1 MARFFDDPAELSEAL
16 GIGFSGQ
23 QLAAITAPLA
33 PGVVI
38 AGAGSGKT
46 TVMAA
51 RVVWLVG
58 SGAVRPEQVLGLTFT
73 RKAAGELSHRV
84 RTALARA
91 GVLGGED
98 GEELVLTY
106 DAFAGRLVA
115 EHGLLLGLE
124 DGWRMITGAARF
136 RLAARVVA
144 DAPGPWQYLSRLRPD
159 SITQRVLE
167 LASDL
172 RSHLVE
178 PARLAD
184 QAAAFLAQL
193 DGAPTNRGKP
203 YAALERSRAVAG
215 ERLELARLVV
225 AYEELKQEL
234 GYVEFA
240 DQMAWAARL
249 ATEVP
254 SVPRALRQEFAVVL
268 LDEYQDTSAAQATLL
283 RGLFS
288 GPDADGGRGHPVTAV
303 GDPCQAIYTWR
314 GAAASNILGFAGD
327 FPTVGGEPAAV
338 YALTVNRRS
347 GQRILDAAN
356 DVAGPIRS
364 DPALAA
370 TGLDL
375 DLVCPPDTPAAELEV
390 AEFAT
395 WPDELGWVADRIAA
409 AHAGGEVRRWSDIA
423 VLTRRNAHIGQ
434 LYAELGARGIPAEIV
449 GLGGLLD
456 LPAIAEVVATLRLLA
471 DPGDNPALVRLLT
484 SPRWAIGIADL
495 AGLGRRAVELAGR
508 VPRSDGTD
516 LVQALADT
524 LAGLDPARVVSLL
537 EAVSSPGELPCSAR
551 ARERLAGFAAE
562 FAALRRW
569 ASESVVDLTVRII
582 EVLGLEVEL
591 GAAGGDP
598 TQLRAFVEAV
608 AGYTDT
614 DGEASLSG
622 LLAWLDAEREYGA
635 GLEQVVVSD
644 ADSVKLLTVHKAKG
658 LEWDLVLLPALAAD
672 VFPTDRVSGNW
683 LRSAAVL
690 PYPLRGDAASVPQL
704 GVTSNEGFTRFGEA
718 LTADQR
724 LSEDRLAYVAVT
736 RARRR
741 LVGTSHVWAPQL
753 ARPRRRSDYLEAL
766 LRHAGVVAP
775 APEVPEVN
783 PLAGEAIRLWPALGE
798 LADQQRRA
806 EAAAL
811 VRAAREAGAGGRVE
825 VPGSV
830 PLEDPGRPEKL
841 GHPDESGQPE
851 GFGQLDDSEQAAQW
865 RRWASV
871 LLAEARAAGA
881 ASVPA
886 AEYLSV
892 TGVARLRHDPQGY
905 AADRVRPM
913 PRLVGAEQRAGI
925 AFHRWLEHR
934 FAGQA
939 SLVDDLE
946 PGAEEV
952 DEALV
957 RAFLTGPYADAQPV
971 AVEVP
976 FTLALGGEL
985 VRGRIDAVFPGSGRY
1000 RYQVV
1005 DWKTGRAAAADP
1017 LQLAHYRLAWA
1028 ELAGVDVAEVDA
1040 VFCEVGTGA
1049 VIRPGALPDRAGLE
1063 ALVAALPLPHL
1074 AWRG

>member
-1 MARFFDDPAELSEAL
+1 MARFFDDPAQLSEAL
-16 GIGFSGQ
+16 GIGFSEQ

-288 GPDADGGRGHPVTAV
+288 GPDAAGGRGHPVTAV

-327 FPTVGGEPAAV
+327 FPTDDGEPAAV

-356 DVAGPIRS
+356 DLAGPIRA

-409 AHAGGEVRRWSDIA
+409 AQAGGEVTRWSDIA

-508 VPRSDGTD
+508 VPRSDGAD

-524 LAGLDPARVVSLL
+524 LAGFDPARVVSLL
-537 EAVSSPGELPCSAR
+537 EAVGAPGELPCSAQ

-591 GAAGGDP
+591 GAAGGDA

-704 GVTSNEGFTRFGEA
+704 GVTSNEGFTRYAEA

-753 ARPRRRSDYLEAL
+753 ARPRGRSDYLEAL

-775 APEVPEVN
+775 APEVPEEN

-811 VRAAREAGAGGRVE
+811 VRSARDARQDGE
-825 VPGSV
+825 P
-830 PLEDPGRPEKL
+830 
-841 GHPDESGQPE
+841 GQPDVPA
-851 GFGQLDDSEQAAQW
+851 QLDDSEQAAQW
-865 RRWASV
+865 RTWAAV

-905 AADRVRPM
+905 AADQVRPM
-913 PRLVGAEQRAGI
+913 PRLVGAEPRAGI

>member
-1 MARFFDDPAELSEAL
+1 M
-16 GIGFSGQ
+16 
-23 QLAAITAPLA
+23 
-33 PGVVI
+33 VI

-91 GVLGGED
+91 GVLGRED

-144 DAPGPWQYLSRLRPD
+144 DAPGPWQHLSRLRPD

-288 GPDADGGRGHPVTAV
+288 GPDAAGGRGHPVTAV

-327 FPTVGGEPAAV
+327 FPTDDGEPAAV

-356 DVAGPIRS
+356 DLAGPIRA

-409 AHAGGEVRRWSDIA
+409 AQAGGEVTRWSDIA

-508 VPRSDGTD
+508 VPRSDGAD

-524 LAGLDPARVVSLL
+524 LAGFDPARVVSLL
-537 EAVSSPGELPCSAR
+537 EAVGAPGELPCSAQ

-591 GAAGGDP
+591 GAAGGDA

-704 GVTSNEGFTRFGEA
+704 GVTSNEGFTRYAEA

-753 ARPRRRSDYLEAL
+753 ARPRGRSDYLEAL

-775 APEVPEVN
+775 APEVPEEN

-811 VRAAREAGAGGRVE
+811 VRSARDARQDGE
-825 VPGSV
+825 P
-830 PLEDPGRPEKL
+830 
-841 GHPDESGQPE
+841 GQPDVPA
-851 GFGQLDDSEQAAQW
+851 QLDDSEQAAQW
-865 RRWASV
+865 RTWAAV

-905 AADRVRPM
+905 AADQVRPM
-913 PRLVGAEQRAGI
+913 PRLVGAEPRAGI

>member
-1 MARFFDDPAELSEAL
+1 MARLFDDPAELSQAL
-16 GIGFSGQ
+16 GIPFSDQ

-91 GVLGGED
+91 GVLQRED

-144 DAPGPWQYLSRLRPD
+144 DAPGPWQYLARLRPD

-167 LASDL
+167 LASEL
-172 RSHLVE
+172 RSHLVD
-178 PARLAD
+178 PGRLAD
-184 QAAAFLAQL
+184 QASAFLAQL
-193 DGAPTNRGKP
+193 DGAPTNRGRP

-254 SVPRALRQEFAVVL
+254 GVPRALREEFAVVL

-288 GPDADGGRGHPVTAV
+288 GPDAASGRGHPVTAV

-327 FPTVGGEPAAV
+327 FPTADGRPAAG

-356 DVAGPIRS
+356 DLAGTVRA

-375 DLVCPPDTPAAELEV
+375 DLVCPPDTPPADVEV

-409 AHAGGEVRRWSDIA
+409 AHASGEVRRWADIA

-434 LYAELGARGIPAEIV
+434 LYSELGARGIPAEIV

-456 LPAIAEVVATLRLLA
+456 LPAISEVVATLRLLA
-471 DPGDNPALVRLLT
+471 DPADNPALVRLLT
-484 SPRWAIGIADL
+484 SPRWAIGMADL
-495 AGLGRRAVELAGR
+495 AALGRRAVELAGR
-508 VPRSDGTD
+508 VPRGDGAD
-516 LVQALADT
+516 LLQALADT

-537 EAVSSPGELPCSAR
+537 EAVAQPGDLPCSPE
-551 ARERLAGFAAE
+551 ARERLALFAAE
-562 FAALRRW
+562 FAGLRRW

-591 GAAGGDP
+591 GAAGGDA

-614 DGEASLSG
+614 DGEASLAG
-622 LLAWLDAEREYGA
+622 LLAWLEAEREYGA

-672 VFPTDRVSGNW
+672 VFPTDRVSSNW

-704 GVTSNEGFTRFGEA
+704 GTTSNEGFTRYAEA

-741 LVGTSHVWAPQL
+741 LVGSSHVWAPQL
-753 ARPRRRSDYLEAL
+753 ARPRRRSDYLEVL
-766 LRHAGVVAP
+766 LRHAGVVLP
-775 APEVPEVN
+775 APDVPEEN
-783 PLAGEAIRLWPALGE
+783 PLAGEATRAWPALGE

-806 EAAAL
+806 EAAEL
-811 VRAAREAGAGGRVE
+811 VRAAREAGRAAKAGLGE
-825 VPGSV
+825 
-830 PLEDPGRPEKL
+830 PGRGGLVAGEPGREETGRGEL
-841 GHPDESGQPE
+841 GAVQLDES
-851 GFGQLDDSEQAAQW
+851 EQETQW
-865 RRWASV
+865 RTWAAV

-881 ASVPA
+881 AGVPA

-905 AADRVRPM
+905 AADRARPM
-913 PRLVGAEQRAGI
+913 PRLPGVEQRAGI

-946 PGAEEV
+946 PGADEV

-957 RAFLTGPYADAQPV
+957 RAFLAGPYADAQPV

-976 FTLALGGEL
+976 FTLAVGGEL

-1005 DWKTGRAAAADP
+1005 DWKTGRAAASDP

-1028 ELAGVDVAEVDA
+1028 ELAGVDVEQVDA

-1049 VIRPGALPDRAGLE
+1049 VIRPGPLPDRAGLE
-1063 ALVAALPLPHL
+1063 AL
-1074 AWRG
+1074 WRRCRCLI